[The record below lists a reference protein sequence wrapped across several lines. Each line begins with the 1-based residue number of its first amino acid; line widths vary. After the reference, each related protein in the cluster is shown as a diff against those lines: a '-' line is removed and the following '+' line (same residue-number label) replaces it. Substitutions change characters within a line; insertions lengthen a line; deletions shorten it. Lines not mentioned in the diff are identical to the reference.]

1 MRFIKGHL
9 RTVQQRLIIGHLAT
23 RTIRWRM
30 ILSGVDV
37 VLISLG
43 VQQMLCALISSMLQI
58 LLTAQVP
65 QPLLD
70 QLNAPGATTQP
81 AVVVVAPATQ
91 PSEHDLGSIPLIQA
105 LRGERSL
112 TPDQILQLGF
122 WVDFVKDFVY
132 GIVGFI
138 PRLFVAIFLF
148 FIFWLIYRMVRK
160 ILLSSL
166 AAAGMDPSI
175 RDMLG
180 SILRWTI
187 LGFGLVIAGNQ
198 VGIQIAALLTGVSIV
213 GLAIGFAAQ
222 ESLQNFI
229 AGIVIFWDKPFK
241 LGDWIEIDGSLGQV
255 KRVTFRS
262 TRLQNLDGDILVFPN
277 THMLSHKLVNKS
289 TNAITRA
296 SVLVGIAYKESVDKA
311 REVLLALV
319 KQDRRIEERPEPEVV
334 VKNLGASSVDLMLHF
349 WIREEKYE
357 DAMQY
362 EYLEKAKEA
371 LDAAGIEIPFPHVQ
385 LLLEQTPAVEL
396 LAKKAS

>member
-1 MRFIKGHL
+1 
-9 RTVQQRLIIGHLAT
+9 
-23 RTIRWRM
+23 
-30 ILSGVDV
+30 
-37 VLISLG
+37 
-43 VQQMLCALISSMLQI
+43 MLCALMSSLLQLVLVGQVSPQVI
-58 LLTAQVP
+58 QQVTAP
-65 QPLLD
+65 SS
-70 QLNAPGATTQP
+70 TTQP
-81 AVVVVAPATQ
+81 TVIVVTPATQ
-91 PSEHDLGSIPLIQA
+91 PGVNPRDLASNSLIQA
-105 LRGERSL
+105 LKGEKDL
-112 TPDQILQLGF
+112 TPDELLRVQF
-122 WVDFVKDFVY
+122 WADFAKDFVY
-132 GIVGFI
+132 GVLGFI
-138 PRLFVAIFLF
+138 PRLLVALFLF
-148 FIFWLIYRMVRK
+148 FIFWLIYRMIRK

-198 VGIQIAALLTGVSIV
+198 IGIQIAALLTGVSIV

-241 LGDWIEIDGSLGQV
+241 IGDWIEIDGSLGQV

-262 TRLQNLDGDILVFPN
+262 TRLENLDGDIVVFPN
-277 THMLSHKLVNKS
+277 TQMLSNKVVNKS
-289 TNAITRA
+289 TNLITRCN
-296 SVLVGIAYKESVDKA
+296 VLVGIAYKESIEKA
-311 REVLLALV
+311 REVLLSLV
-319 KQDRRIEERPEPEVV
+319 KRDPRVEKTPEPEVI

-362 EYLEKAKEA
+362 EYLEKAKLA
-371 LDAAGIEIPFPHVQ
+371 MDQAGIEIPFPHVQ
-385 LLLEQTPAVEL
+385 LLLEQTPAIEQ